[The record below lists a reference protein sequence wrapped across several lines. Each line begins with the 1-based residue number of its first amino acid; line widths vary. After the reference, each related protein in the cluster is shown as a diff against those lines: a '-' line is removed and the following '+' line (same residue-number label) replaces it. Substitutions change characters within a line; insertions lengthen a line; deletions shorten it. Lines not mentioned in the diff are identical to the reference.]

1 MKTLPALILFMLIC
15 FHGVQG
21 QTPDNMSFEQ
31 NRAGTLL
38 PSPWFKWGNNE
49 YLLMQDS
56 TTASHG
62 KYSLRIERIPGTSPD
77 NVFGC
82 VTQALPTSYKGKTI
96 TLKAWMKY
104 ENIRDGQ
111 VRLLLQV
118 ADPEDK
124 RTVDD
129 MEKLNLQGTSGWK
142 EYSVTVPYPENAK
155 TIYFGALNSGKG
167 KLWVDHFQLFI
178 DGKPLSKLETRRLAT
193 PLPVTPA
200 EKEAIHQISA
210 SSPLPATSKQA
221 RDYAYWECE
230 HLNHLPPR
238 QVKPHPAATVFP
250 GKVSPTAPRISREI
264 VIRHRPLPSSMRP
277 ITDNLHYSGKD
288 NETMYSTGLYAAPGE
303 IVRVDIPE
311 SLTGKLSVQI
321 GCHTDNLQSGWSA
334 QEAWRRMPQIV
345 RQEPLRTKRTEVA
358 SAFGGLVYLTCSPYA
373 PALEGTVTVSN
384 AVAAP
389 RFILGETTQQE
400 WEKMIADPGAPWGEI
415 EGHDIIVTCS
425 AEALKK
431 VAQPTQQA
439 EMWDKVVNA
448 CYDLAQIP
456 TPFFRKQRIVTDVHI
471 MAGYMH
477 SGYPIMATHCPS
489 LNMISE
495 EVIVQ
500 YEKLL
505 RPSSE
510 YSGWGFFH
518 EIGHNMQ
525 NVKDWV
531 FNGSTEVSVNF
542 FSLYIFDHIMGARDH
557 AHPGIS
563 PAQTQDM
570 MQRYFANGAKFSDW
584 QADPFLGL
592 ILFRQIQND
601 FGWETFKKV
610 FRRFHEENARNNNPS
625 YSDQEKID
633 HFVLYLSQAA
643 QRNLMPFFR
652 AWGIPVSEKIA
663 GQVNDLQE
671 WMPYRFPPVP

>member
-1 MKTLPALILFMLIC
+1 MKTLSALILLVLIC
-15 FHGVQG
+15 FHSVQG
-21 QTPDNMSFEQ
+21 QLPDNMSFEQ
-31 NRAGTLL
+31 NRAGAPL
-38 PSPWFKWGNNE
+38 PFPWFKWGNDE
-49 YLLMQDS
+49 YRLIQDS

-62 KYSLRIERIPGTSPD
+62 KYSLRIERTSGTSPD
-77 NVFGC
+77 KAFGC
-82 VTQALPTSYKGKTI
+82 VTQALLTGYKGKTI

-104 ENIRDGQ
+104 ENIDDGL

-118 ADPEDK
+118 ADPQDK

-129 MEKLNLQGTSGWK
+129 MEKLNLHGTSGWK
-142 EYSVTVPYPENAK
+142 EYSVTIPYPENAK

-167 KLWVDHFQLFI
+167 KLWVDDFQLFI
-178 DGKPLSKLETRRLAT
+178 DGKPLSELETQRLAT
-193 PLPVTPA
+193 PPPVTGT
-200 EKEAIHQISA
+200 EKEAIHRISA
-210 SSPLPATSKQA
+210 SLPLPPGNTQA

-230 HLNHLPPR
+230 HLNHLPPG
-238 QVKPHPAATVFP
+238 QVTAHPAAAVFP
-250 GKVSPTAPRISREI
+250 GKVSPTAPRISRKI
-264 VIRHRPLPSSMRP
+264 MIRHHPVPARMRP
-277 ITDNLHYSGKD
+277 VTDNLLYSGKD

-303 IVRVDIPE
+303 IVTVDIPE
-311 SLTGKLSVQI
+311 SLVGKLSIRI
-321 GCHTDNLQSGWSA
+321 GCHTDDLQTGWSA
-334 QEAWRRMPQIV
+334 GEAWRRMPQIV
-345 RQEPLRTKRTEVA
+345 RQEPLRTTRTQVA
-358 SAFGGLVYLTCSPYA
+358 SAFGGLVYLTCSPYDA
-373 PALEGTVTVSN
+373 AFEGIVTVSN

-389 RFILGETTQQE
+389 RFILGKTTQQE
-400 WEKMIADPGAPWGEI
+400 WEKMIAAAGAPWGEI
-415 EGHDIIVTCS
+415 EGHDIILTCS
-425 AEALKK
+425 VEALEKMTK
-431 VAQPTQQA
+431 PAEQA

-489 LNMISE
+489 LNMNSE

-542 FSLYIFDHIMGARDH
+542 FSLYIFDHVMGARDH
-557 AHPGIS
+557 AHPKIS
-563 PAQTQDM
+563 SAQTQEM
-570 MQRYFANGAKFSDW
+570 MRRYFANGAKFSDW
-584 QADPFLGL
+584 RADPFLGL
-592 ILFRQIQND
+592 IMFRQIQND

-610 FRRFHEENARNNNPS
+610 FRRFHEENARNGNPP

-633 HFVLYLSQAA
+633 HFVLYLSQAT
-643 QRNLMPFFR
+643 QRNLMPFFCI
-652 AWGIPVSEKIA
+652 WGIPVSGKIA
-663 GQVNDLQE
+663 GQVNGFKE